1 MILQLWRAFL
11 ILAHIPCYIVRRGLD
26 AVIGVAIRKHFH
38 DSKFIRKATLSR
50 SICISQG
57 QIVEV
62 FLLVCCPS
70 YKALLVLLQERIH
83 EKMRPWIGKKIAEF
97 LGEEES
103 TLVDFILQS
112 MLKHDSAEKM
122 LELLDPLLDE
132 EAELFVLKMWRMLI
146 FELKRAEQEM
156 VVR

>member
-1 MILQLWRAFL
+1 
-11 ILAHIPCYIVRRGLD
+11 
-26 AVIGVAIRKHFH
+26 
-38 DSKFIRKATLSR
+38 
-50 SICISQG
+50 
-57 QIVEV
+57 
-62 FLLVCCPS
+62 
-70 YKALLVLLQERIH
+70 
-83 EKMRPWIGKKIAEF
+83 MRPWIGKKIAEF

-122 LELLDPLLDE
+122 LELLEPLLDE

-156 VVR
+156 IR